1 MVTKLKAMKKLFTF
15 IASFFMIFSGL
26 ATERLISGKVT
37 NGGSPM
43 PNVRIQ
49 VVNQG
54 VASNSNTDGRYKIV
68 ASTGDMLFYN
78 ADGMEPLQIRV
89 EDVTRTLNVVMF
101 PRVEKLENV
110 TVTRNRR
117 NSQKELEMDYPY
129 NPNIIKTAF
138 GYLNKEKTSYSLR
151 IMDADEFLPGEYNF
165 ENVLRGRFAGVRVS
179 TGMGFGGGNTVGGA
193 RAVFLR
199 SGWPAVFD
207 IDGQVF
213 TDFPDFIDVQNI
225 DRIAIIPSAVGTVR
239 YGNLAKGG
247 VVVINT
253 KTGTTI
259 PKDKNGLYL
268 DRMRLR
274 NNQYNGTALTEE
286 KVMKNAPT
294 YLKELQGSSSFKVAK
309 ASFEENS
316 KKYSSSPYFLLD
328 SYQYFYEKWNQKDYA
343 DTIIKNSYGLFQNN
357 AVLLK
362 ALAYMYESHERYN
375 LAHEAFRSAFILR
388 PQYRQSYLDLAKS
401 NRNLNNM
408 KRAAVLYARYFYLLD
423 EGLMETDTS
432 SFSRIINREFNNL
445 LTLEKTDMIKSPAN
459 MKIEVEDEDFDSTR
473 LMLEWN
479 DSEAEFELQFVNP
492 DNQYYTWKHTLQEN
506 AKTISQEKDFGY
518 SCAEYLID
526 DSFSGNWKVNV
537 KYLGNKSLTPTYLKA
552 IVYHNYGSKLQRKEV
567 KVFKLGTKNVNQALF
582 RINKGA
588 SLSLN

>member
-1 MVTKLKAMKKLFTF
+1 MKKHYSF
-15 IASFFMIFSGL
+15 IASFFMIFSGF

-37 NGGSPM
+37 NGENPIS
-43 PNVRIQ
+43 NVKVQ

-54 VASNSNTDGRYKIV
+54 ISSSSNVDGAYQIV
-68 ASTGDMLFYN
+68 ASAGDMLFYN
-78 ADGMEPLQIRV
+78 AEGMEPLQIRV
-89 EDVTRTLNVVMF
+89 EDVTRVLNVVMF
-101 PRVEKLENV
+101 PKVEKLENV

-117 NSQKELEMDYPY
+117 SSQKELEMDYHY
-129 NPNIIKTAF
+129 NPNIIRTAF
-138 GYLNKEKTSYSLR
+138 GYLDKTKTSYSVR
-151 IMDADEFLPGEYNF
+151 MMDADDFLPGEYNF

-179 TGMGFGGGNTVGGA
+179 RGIGFGGGNTVGST

-225 DRIAIIPSAVGTVR
+225 DRIAIIPSAIGTVR

-247 VVVINT
+247 VVIINT
-253 KTGTTI
+253 KTGTII

-274 NNQYNGTALTEE
+274 NNNYDGNALSKER
-286 KVMKNAPT
+286 VMKNAPA
-294 YLKELQGSSSFKVAK
+294 YLKELQESRSFEDAK
-309 ASFEENS
+309 ASFEMHS
-316 KKYSSSPYFLLD
+316 KRYSSSPYFLLD
-328 SYQYFYEKWNQKDYA
+328 SYQYFYEKWKQKDYA
-343 DTIIKNSYGLFQNN
+343 DDIVKKGYGLFKEN

-362 ALAYMYESHERYN
+362 ALAYMYESHERYDM
-375 LAHEAFRSAFILR
+375 AHKAFRRAFILR

-401 NRNLNNM
+401 NRNLQNT

-423 EGLMETDTS
+423 EGIMEADTS
-432 SFSRIINREFNNL
+432 SFSRIISREFNNL
-445 LTLEKTDMIKSPAN
+445 LSLEKTDMIKSPAN
-459 MKIEVEDEDFDSTR
+459 MKMELEEEDFDSTR

-492 DNQYYTWKHTLQEN
+492 DNQYYTWKHSLKEN
-506 AKTISQEKDFGY
+506 ANTIRQEKDFGY

-526 DSFSGNWKVNV
+526 DSFSGNWKVNI

-552 IVYHNYGSKLQRKEV
+552 IVYHDYGSKSQRKEV

-582 RINKGA
+582 RINQG
-588 SLSLN
+588 SSISLN

>member
-15 IASFFMIFSGL
+15 IASFFMIFSGF

-37 NGGSPM
+37 NGGNPM
-43 PNVRIQ
+43 PNVQIQ

-54 VASNSNTDGRYKIV
+54 VASNSNTDGSYKIV

-151 IMDADEFLPGEYNF
+151 IMDADNFLPGEYNF

-225 DRIAIIPSAVGTVR
+225 ERIAIIPSAVGTVR

-253 KTGTTI
+253 KTGTAI
-259 PKDKNGLYL
+259 PKDQNGLYL

-274 NNQYNGTALTEE
+274 NNQYDGTALTEE

-294 YLKELQGSSSFKVAK
+294 YLKELQGSGNYEQAK
-309 ASFEENS
+309 ASFEAHIKN
-316 KKYSSSPYFLLD
+316 YSSSPYFLLD
-328 SYQYFYEKWNQKDYA
+328 SYQYFYEKWNQEAYA
-343 DTIIKNSYGLFQNN
+343 DDIIKNGYGLFKNN

-362 ALAYMYESHERYN
+362 ALAYIYESQGRYD
-375 LAHEAFRSAFILR
+375 LAHETLREAFILR
-388 PQYRQSYLDLAKS
+388 PQYRQSYLDLANS
-401 NRNLNNM
+401 NRNLKKM
-408 KRAAVLYARYFYLLD
+408 KRAAVLYARYFHLLD
-423 EGLMETDTS
+423 EGFMETDTS
-432 SFSRIINREFNNL
+432 TFSKIINREFNNL
-445 LTLEKTDMIKSPAN
+445 LALEKTHMMGNSSN
-459 MKIEVEDEDFDSTR
+459 RKINVEEDFDDTR
-473 LMLEWN
+473 LKLEWN
-479 DSEAEFELQFVNP
+479 DSEAEFELQFINP
-492 DNQYYTWKHTLQEN
+492 DNQYYTWKHSLKEN
-506 AKTISQEKDFGY
+506 ANGIGNEKDFGY

-526 DSFSGNWKVNV
+526 DSFSGTWKFNV

-552 IVYHNYGSKLQRKEV
+552 TVYHNYGSKSQCKETQ
-567 KVFKLGTKNVNQALF
+567 VFKLDVKDVDRELF
-582 RINKGA
+582 TLRTNSSIVSK
-588 SLSLN
+588 

>member
-1 MVTKLKAMKKLFTF
+1 MKKNFTF
-15 IASFFMIFSGL
+15 IASILMIFSGF
-26 ATERLISGKVT
+26 AKERMIKGKVT
-37 NGGSPM
+37 NGETPM
-43 PNVRIQ
+43 ANVRIQ

-54 VASNSNTDGRYKIV
+54 ITSSSNTDGNYNIV

-89 EDVTRTLNVVMF
+89 EDVTKTLNVVMF

-110 TVTRNRR
+110 TVTRNKR
-117 NSQKELEMDYPY
+117 NGQKELEMDYPY

-138 GYLNKEKTSYSLR
+138 GFLDKTRTSYSVRML
-151 IMDADEFLPGEYNF
+151 MAEEFLPGEYNLA
-165 ENVLRGRFAGVRVS
+165 NVLRGRFAGVRVS
-179 TGMGFGGGNTVGGA
+179 SGRGFGLGNAAGSA
-193 RAVFLR
+193 RAVFFR
-199 SGWPAVFD
+199 SNWPAVFD

-225 DRIAIIPSAVGTVR
+225 DRIAVIPSAIGTVR

-253 KTGTTI
+253 KTGTMI

-274 NNQYNGTALTEE
+274 NNKYDGTALTPE

-294 YLKELQGSSSFKVAK
+294 YLQELKDSN
-309 ASFEENS
+309 SFENAKESFETHS
-316 KKYSSSPYFLLD
+316 KKYTSSPYFLLD
-328 SYQYFYEKWNQKDYA
+328 SYQYFYEKWNQEKYA
-343 DTIIKNSYGLFQNN
+343 DDIIEKGYGLIKNN

-362 ALAYMYESHERYN
+362 ALAYIYESQGRYDM
-375 LAHEAFRSAFILR
+375 AHGAFREAFILR
-388 PQYRQSYLDLAKS
+388 PQYRQSYLDLANS
-401 NRNLNNM
+401 NRNLSNA
-408 KRAAVLYARYFYLLD
+408 KRAAVLYARYFHLVD
-423 EGLMETDTS
+423 EGLMQMDS
-432 SFSRIINREFNNL
+432 SNFSKIINREFNNL
-445 LTLEKTDMIKSPAN
+445 VALEKTGMTS
-459 MKIEVEDEDFDSTR
+459 IEKDGEDFNNTR
-473 LMLEWN
+473 LKLEWN

-492 DNQYYTWKHTLQEN
+492 DNQYYTWKHSLKEN
-506 AKTISQEKDFGY
+506 ADTIGKEKDFGF

-526 DSFSGNWKVNV
+526 DSFSGHWRVNV

-552 IVYHNYGSKLQRKEV
+552 VVYHNYGSKSQRKEV

-582 RINKGA
+582 HINKAA
-588 SLSLN
+588 STPLN

>member
-1 MVTKLKAMKKLFTF
+1 MITKLKAMKKHFTF
-15 IASFFMIFSGL
+15 IASFFMIFSGF

-37 NGGSPM
+37 NGGNPM
-43 PNVRIQ
+43 PNVQIQ

-54 VASNSNTDGRYKIV
+54 VASNSNTDGSYKIV

-89 EDVTRTLNVVMF
+89 EDVTKTLNVVMF

-151 IMDADEFLPGEYNF
+151 MMDADDFLPGEYNF

-274 NNQYNGTALTEE
+274 NNTYDGTALTKE
-286 KVMKNAPT
+286 KVMNNAPT
-294 YLKELQGSSSFKVAK
+294 YLKELQGSSTFEAGK
-309 ASFEENS
+309 ASFEEHS
-316 KKYSSSPYFLLD
+316 KKYSSSPYFVLD

-343 DTIIKNSYGLFQNN
+343 DTIIKNGYGLFRDN

-362 ALAYMYESHERYN
+362 ALAYMYESQERYD
-375 LAHEAFRSAFILR
+375 LAHEAFRNAFILR

-401 NRNLNNM
+401 NRNLNNT

-445 LTLEKTDMIKSPAN
+445 LTLEKTDMIKSPVN
-459 MKIEVEDEDFDSTR
+459 MKMEMDDEDFDNTR

-492 DNQYYTWKHTLQEN
+492 DNQYYTWKHSLQEN
-506 AKTISQEKDFGY
+506 AKTIGQEKDFGY

-526 DSFSGNWKVNV
+526 NSLSGNWKVNV

-588 SLSLN
+588 SISLN